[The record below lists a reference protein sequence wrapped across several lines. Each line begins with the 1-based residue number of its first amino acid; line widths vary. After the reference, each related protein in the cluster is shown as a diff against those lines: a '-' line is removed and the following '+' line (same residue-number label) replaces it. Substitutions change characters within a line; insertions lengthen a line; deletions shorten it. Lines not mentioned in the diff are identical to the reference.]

1 MIPSHLL
8 LAQRIRDE
16 VMQLERSVLRVRRA
30 WEEAE
35 QAQANRDMFAAFS
48 NFLEGVSQADDLT

>member
-16 VMQLERSVLRVRRA
+16 VVQLERSVIRVRRA
-30 WEEAE
+30 INGGLAKG
-35 QAQANRDMFAAFS
+35 QN
-48 NFLEGVSQADDLT
+48 